1 MNEPVRRRTLAP
13 VCAALALACSGPPA
27 VDLVEIRDARIEIEI
42 ADDQDAQALG
52 LGERETLP
60 WNRGMLLVY
69 EEPTRVAIWM
79 KGMRFDIDIVW
90 IRDGRIIDM
99 TWRAPHATPEP
110 LPVYYPREAADRGG
124 ATPREQAHIA
134 ALDAWCDG
142 DPATTLATAN
152 T

>member
-1 MNEPVRRRTLAP
+1 MTEPVRRRTLAP

-42 ADDQDAQALG
+42 ADDQEAQALG

-110 LPVYYPREAADRGG
+110 LPVYYPREAADRVLEVPAGY
-124 ATPREQAHIA
+124 AEAHGFRI
-134 ALDAWCDG
+134 G
-142 DPATTLATAN
+142 DRVRFE
-152 T
+152 